1 MHMELPKMQTALVC
15 LCLCLLSTALS
26 IPVPP
31 PPSGRAAGNCAG
43 QHRILLKGCNA
54 KHGFYVFKY
63 VYSFSTRRNQTQIK
77 KEEANSQSAIPGHQ
91 LGEDDVKQ
99 GLTDDGTAP
108 EHGGNGSMVVMENG
122 TRLRPENGSTA
133 GTGRDAHSPR
143 PGTGARARSGVGIAG
158 PTPASSEGS
167 GDLDLVLEVD
177 GGVSI
182 VPQEGGRS
190 GEAAAGNRSSVRS
203 EDRDAGAPAGVPVE
217 GAMTAGRERAPATGR
232 AVDEGSGEAT
242 IPVQGQEGAMQG
254 PWTGGAALASVTEK
268 MEDIQIDAK
277 GVDEY
282 AYIPDSGSLT
292 ITHGKLGSTPRAISF
307 TQISPDKDDEVNIFI
322 GRANI
327 HVGEQETTQAGA
339 TVGSEDNGIPTAATS
354 SPLPRLGITVAHDG
368 DDDDGIPSHRQPE
381 GLATTATPSHGYSIT
396 SSPSYGRPTGDD
408 EDGATTIGDGER
420 SVTPGTSGFAG
431 GDVTVP
437 AGASIHRNDDDEV
450 RGEGQRFDGRP
461 GLLVVTTPQSEADAT
476 IQAEGASIRLGTTV
490 ASPGVSEKDCTT
502 ALETAG
508 GRGAGESTVAE
519 REGSREVGS
528 ATPKPRRE
536 GQPGAGV
543 KVWPGAAGLDKT
555 PRRDKVPSPQGK
567 AGGQAP
573 SRARMRAGSRVSGDG
588 DKPRPTAE
596 RGSALLPAGQGRG
609 SVAAGGG
616 QERERGVKAGS
627 AAVGA
632 GAGRLPMRHGRRLG
646 AGAPGTFVAPGTFA
660 ALARSRQLDQM
671 KRADDLHV
679 REQAFYALGG
689 AGGGPHGP
697 YASLGSADSSQSS
710 EGERGS
716 RSDSRQAA
724 LQPSEWGA
732 PHDYWSR
739 GAL

>member
-1 MHMELPKMQTALVC
+1 MQTALVC
-15 LCLCLLSTALS
+15 LCLCLLSTSLS

-77 KEEANSQSAIPGHQ
+77 KEEADSQSAIPGRQ
-91 LGEDDVKQ
+91 LGEDDARQ

-108 EHGGNGSMVVMENG
+108 EHGGNGIMVVIENG
-122 TRLRPENGSTA
+122 TSPRPGNRSTA
-133 GTGRDAHSPR
+133 GTGRDAHRPR
-143 PGTGARARSGVGIAG
+143 PGTGTRARGGVGIAG

-182 VPQEGGRS
+182 VPQEGGHS
-190 GEAAAGNRSSVRS
+190 GEAVAGNRSSVRS
-203 EDRDAGAPAGVPVE
+203 EDRDVGAPAGVPVE
-217 GAMTAGRERAPATGR
+217 GAMTAGRERAPVTGG
-232 AVDEGSGEAT
+232 AVDEGSGEAI
-242 IPVQGQEGAMQG
+242 IPVQGQEGAIQG
-254 PWTGGAALASVTEK
+254 PGTGGAALASVTEK
-268 MEDIQIDAK
+268 MEDVQIDAK

-282 AYIPDSGSLT
+282 AYIPDSSSIT
-292 ITHGKLGSTPRAISF
+292 ITHGKVGSTPRTTSF

-327 HVGEQETTQAGA
+327 HVGEQETTHAGA
-339 TVGSEDNGIPTAATS
+339 TVGREDNGIHTAATR
-354 SPLPRLGITVAHDG
+354 SPLPRLGVTVAHDG
-368 DDDDGIPSHRQPE
+368 NDDDGIPSHRQPE
-381 GLATTATPSHGYSIT
+381 GLTTTATPSHGYSIT
-396 SSPSYGRPTGDD
+396 SSPRYGRPTGDD
-408 EDGATTIGDGER
+408 EDGATTIGVGEG
-420 SVTPGTSGFAG
+420 SVTPGPLGFAG

-437 AGASIHRNDDDEV
+437 AGAGIHRNDDDDG
-450 RGEGQRFDGRP
+450 RDGGQRSDGRP
-461 GLLVVTTPQSEADAT
+461 GLLVVTTPQPEGNKEADGT
-476 IQAEGASIRLGTTV
+476 IQAEGAGIRLGTTV

-508 GRGAGESTVAE
+508 GSEAGESTAAG

-528 ATPKPRRE
+528 ATPQPRRE

-543 KVWPGAAGLDKT
+543 KVWPGGAGLDKT
-555 PRRDKVPSPQGK
+555 PRTDKAPSSRGK
-567 AGGQAP
+567 AGGQAL
-573 SRARMRAGSRVSGDG
+573 SRTQLRAGSHGSDDG
-588 DKPRPTAE
+588 DRTRPTAE
-596 RGSALLPAGQGRG
+596 RGSAALPAGQGKG
-609 SVAAGGG
+609 SVAAGG
-616 QERERGVKAGS
+616 QQREKGVKAGS
-627 AAVGA
+627 AAAGA
-632 GAGRLPMRHGRRLG
+632 GAGRLPVRHGRRLG
-646 AGAPGTFVAPGTFA
+646 AGAPGTFA
-660 ALARSRQLDQM
+660 ALGRSRQLDQM
-671 KRADDLHV
+671 KRADELHV

-716 RSDSRQAA
+716 RSDSRQAG
-724 LQPSEWGA
+724 LQPAEWGA
-732 PHDYWSR
+732 PHDHWSR
-739 GAL
+739 GTL

>member
-1 MHMELPKMQTALVC
+1 MACPSHLLETACTPGQHLIPQ
-15 LCLCLLSTALS
+15 LSFVFCC
-26 IPVPP
+26 PQVPP
-31 PPSGRAAGNCAG
+31 PSSGRAAGNCAG

-77 KEEANSQSAIPGHQ
+77 VRRQ
-91 LGEDDVKQ
+91 LG
-99 GLTDDGTAP
+99 GTAGP
-108 EHGGNGSMVVMENG
+108 QRSCSA
-122 TRLRPENGSTA
+122 PCSW
-133 GTGRDAHSPR
+133 DAHSPR

-190 GEAAAGNRSSVRS
+190 GE
-203 EDRDAGAPAGVPVE
+203 DRDAGAPEGVPVE
-217 GAMTAGRERAPATGR
+217 GAMTAGRERAPATGA

-242 IPVQGQEGAMQG
+242 IPVQGQEGTMQG
-254 PWTGGAALASVTEK
+254 PGTGGATVASVTEK
-268 MEDIQIDAK
+268 VEDVQIAAK

-282 AYIPDSGSLT
+282 AYIPDSSSIT
-292 ITHGKLGSTPRAISF
+292 ITHGKLSSTPRATSF

-327 HVGEQETTQAGA
+327 HVGEQETTQAGV
-339 TVGSEDNGIPTAATS
+339 TLGSEDNGIPTAANS
-354 SPLPRLGITVAHDG
+354 SPL
-368 DDDDGIPSHRQPE
+368 QPE

-396 SSPSYGRPTGDD
+396 SSPRYGSPTGYD
-408 EDGATTIGDGER
+408 EDGATIIGDGEG
-420 SVTPGTSGFAG
+420 SVTPGPSGFAG
-431 GDVTVP
+431 SDVTVP
-437 AGASIHRNDDDEV
+437 AGASIHRNDDDGV

-476 IQAEGASIRLGTTV
+476 IQAEGASIHLGTTV

-502 ALETAG
+502 TLETAG
-508 GRGAGESTVAE
+508 DHGAGESTVAE
-519 REGSREVGS
+519 REGSREVAS
-528 ATPKPRRE
+528 STPKPRRE

-555 PRRDKVPSPQGK
+555 PRMDKAPSPRGK

-573 SRARMRAGSRVSGDG
+573 SRAQMKAGSHGGD
-588 DKPRPTAE
+588 DRKRPHPTAE
-596 RGSALLPAGQGRG
+596 RGSAHLPAGQGRG
-609 SVAAGGG
+609 SVAAGEGP
-616 QERERGVKAGS
+616 ERERGVKAGS
-627 AAVGA
+627 AAVGT

-646 AGAPGTFVAPGTFA
+646 AGAPGTFA
-660 ALARSRQLDQM
+660 ALGRSRQLDQM
-671 KRADDLHV
+671 KHADELHV

-697 YASLGSADSSQSS
+697 YSSLGSADSSQSS

-732 PHDYWSR
+732 PYDHWSQ

>member
-1 MHMELPKMQTALVC
+1 MQTALVC

-77 KEEANSQSAIPGHQ
+77 KEEADSQSAVPGRQ
-91 LGEDDVKQ
+91 LGEDDARQ

-108 EHGGNGSMVVMENG
+108 EHGGNGSMVVVENG
-122 TRLRPENGSTA
+122 TSLRPENRSTA
-133 GTGRDAHSPR
+133 GTGRDAHRPR
-143 PGTGARARSGVGIAG
+143 PGTGARARGGVGMAG

-190 GEAAAGNRSSVRS
+190 GEAVAGNRSGVRS
-203 EDRDAGAPAGVPVE
+203 EDRDVGAPEGYPVE
-217 GAMTAGRERAPATGR
+217 GAMTAGRERAPATGG

-254 PWTGGAALASVTEK
+254 PGTGGAALASVTEK
-268 MEDIQIDAK
+268 TEDVQIDAK

-282 AYIPDSGSLT
+282 AYIPDSSSIT
-292 ITHGKLGSTPRAISF
+292 ITHGKVGSTPRATSF
-307 TQISPDKDDEVNIFI
+307 SQISPDKDDEVNIFI

-327 HVGEQETTQAGA
+327 HVGEQETTHAST
-339 TVGSEDNGIPTAATS
+339 TVGSKDNGIPTAATS
-354 SPLPRLGITVAHDG
+354 RPLPRLGVTVAHDG
-368 DDDDGIPSHRQPE
+368 NDDDGIPSHRQPE
-381 GLATTATPSHGYSIT
+381 GLTTTATPSHGYSIT
-396 SSPSYGRPTGDD
+396 SSPRYGHPTGDS
-408 EDGATTIGDGER
+408 EDGATTIGDGEG
-420 SVTPGTSGFAG
+420 SVTPGPLGFAG

-437 AGASIHRNDDDEV
+437 ASAGIHRNDDDEA
-450 RGEGQRFDGRP
+450 RDERQRFDGRP
-461 GLLVVTTPQSEADAT
+461 GLLAVTTPQPEGNEEADAT
-476 IQAEGASIRLGTTV
+476 IQAEGVGIRVGTTV
-490 ASPGVSEKDCTT
+490 ASPGVSKKDCTT
-502 ALETAG
+502 TLETAG
-508 GRGAGESTVAE
+508 GHEAGESTVAE

-543 KVWPGAAGLDKT
+543 KVWPGGAGLDKT
-555 PRRDKVPSPQGK
+555 PRTDKAPSPRGK
-567 AGGQAP
+567 AGVQAP
-573 SRARMRAGSRVSGDG
+573 SRAQMRAGSHGSDDG
-588 DKPRPTAE
+588 DRLRPTAE
-596 RGSALLPAGQGRG
+596 RGRAPLPAGQGRG
-609 SVAAGGG
+609 SVAAGEG

-627 AAVGA
+627 AVVGA

-646 AGAPGTFVAPGTFA
+646 VGAPGTFA
-660 ALARSRQLDQM
+660 ALGRSRQLDQM
-671 KRADDLHV
+671 KRADELHV

-710 EGERGS
+710 EAERGS
-716 RSDSRQAA
+716 RSDSRQAG

-732 PHDYWSR
+732 PHDHWSR

>member
-1 MHMELPKMQTALVC
+1 MQTALVC

-31 PPSGRAAGNCAG
+31 PLSGRAAGNCAG

-77 KEEANSQSAIPGHQ
+77 KEEADSQSAVPGRQ
-91 LGEDDVKQ
+91 LGEDDARQ
-99 GLTDDGTAP
+99 GLTDDRTSP
-108 EHGGNGSMVVMENG
+108 EHDSNGSMVVMENR
-122 TRLRPENGSTA
+122 TSLRPENHSTA
-133 GTGRDAHSPR
+133 GTGRDTHRPR
-143 PGTGARARSGVGIAG
+143 PGTGARARGGVGIAG

-182 VPQEGGRS
+182 VPQEGGHS
-190 GEAAAGNRSSVRS
+190 GEAVAGNRSSVRS
-203 EDRDAGAPAGVPVE
+203 EDRDVGAPAGIPVE
-217 GAMTAGRERAPATGR
+217 GGMTAGRERAPATGG

-254 PWTGGAALASVTEK
+254 PGTGGAALASVTEK
-268 MEDIQIDAK
+268 MEDVQIDAK

-282 AYIPDSGSLT
+282 AYIPESSSIT
-292 ITHGKLGSTPRAISF
+292 ITHGKVGSTPRATSF

-327 HVGEQETTQAGA
+327 HVGEQETTHAGT
-339 TVGSEDNGIPTAATS
+339 TVSSKDNGIPTAATS
-354 SPLPRLGITVAHDG
+354 SPLPRLGVTVAHDG
-368 DDDDGIPSHRQPE
+368 NDDDGIPSHRQPE
-381 GLATTATPSHGYSIT
+381 GRTTTATPSHGYSIT
-396 SSPSYGRPTGDD
+396 SSPRYGRPTGDD
-408 EDGATTIGDGER
+408 EDGATAIGDGEG
-420 SVTPGTSGFAG
+420 SVTPGPLGFAG

-437 AGASIHRNDDDEV
+437 AGAGIHRNDDDEA
-450 RGEGQRFDGRP
+450 RDGGQRVDGRP
-461 GLLVVTTPQSEADAT
+461 ALLVVTTPQPEGDKEADAT
-476 IQAEGASIRLGTTV
+476 IQAEGAAIRLGTTV

-502 ALETAG
+502 PLETAG
-508 GRGAGESTVAE
+508 GHEAGKSTAAG

-528 ATPKPRRE
+528 ATPKPHRE

-543 KVWPGAAGLDKT
+543 KVSPGGAGLDKT
-555 PRRDKVPSPQGK
+555 PKMEKVPSPRRK
-567 AGGQAP
+567 AGVQAP
-573 SRARMRAGSRVSGDG
+573 SRAQIRAGSHGGNDG
-588 DKPRPTAE
+588 DRSRPTAE
-596 RGSALLPAGQGRG
+596 RGSAPLPAGQGRD

-616 QERERGVKAGS
+616 QEQERGVKAGS
-627 AAVGA
+627 VVVGAGA

-646 AGAPGTFVAPGTFA
+646 VGAPGTFA
-660 ALARSRQLDQM
+660 ALGRSRQLDQM
-671 KRADDLHV
+671 KRADELHV

-689 AGGGPHGP
+689 AGGGPHGS
-697 YASLGSADSSQSS
+697 YGSLGSADSSQSS

-716 RSDSRQAA
+716 RSDSRQAG

-732 PHDYWSR
+732 PHDHWSR

>member
-1 MHMELPKMQTALVC
+1 MQTVLVCLC
-15 LCLCLLSTALS
+15 LCLCLLSTAFS
-26 IPVPP
+26 IPVPLP
-31 PPSGRAAGNCAG
+31 PPGRAAGNCAG

-77 KEEANSQSAIPGHQ
+77 KEEADSRSAVPGRQ
-91 LGEDDVKQ
+91 LGEDDARQ
-99 GLTDDGTAP
+99 GLTDDRTAP
-108 EHGGNGSMVVMENG
+108 EHGGNGSTVVIENG
-122 TRLRPENGSTA
+122 TSFRPDNRSTA
-133 GTGRDAHSPR
+133 GVGRDAHRPR
-143 PGTGARARSGVGIAG
+143 PGTGARARGGVGIAG

-182 VPQEGGRS
+182 VPEGGRS
-190 GEAAAGNRSSVRS
+190 GEAVAGNRSSVRS
-203 EDRDAGAPAGVPVE
+203 EDRDVGAPEGVPVE
-217 GAMTAGRERAPATGR
+217 GAMTAGRERIPVTGG

-254 PWTGGAALASVTEK
+254 PGTGGAALGSVTEK
-268 MEDIQIDAK
+268 MEDVQIDAK

-282 AYIPDSGSLT
+282 AYIPDSSSIT
-292 ITHGKLGSTPRAISF
+292 ITRGKVGSTPRATSF

-327 HVGEQETTQAGA
+327 RVGEQETTQAGA
-339 TVGSEDNGIPTAATS
+339 TVGSEDDGIPTAATS
-354 SPLPRLGITVAHDG
+354 SPLPRLSVTVAHDG
-368 DDDDGIPSHRQPE
+368 SDDDNGIPAHRQPE

-396 SSPSYGRPTGDD
+396 SSPRYGHPTGDD
-408 EDGATTIGDGER
+408 EDGATTIGNGEG
-420 SVTPGTSGFAG
+420 SVAPGPWRVTG
-431 GDVTVP
+431 GDITVP
-437 AGASIHRNDDDEV
+437 AGAGIHGNDNDV
-450 RGEGQRFDGRP
+450 ARGEGQRFDGRP
-461 GLLVVTTPQSEADAT
+461 GLLVVTTQQQEGDEEADAT
-476 IQAEGASIRLGTTV
+476 VPAEGASIRLGTTM
-490 ASPGVSEKDCTT
+490 ASSGVSEKDCTT
-502 ALETAG
+502 TLGTAG
-508 GRGAGESTVAE
+508 SHKAGESTVAE
-519 REGSREVGS
+519 RARSREVGS
-528 ATPKPRRE
+528 ATPQPRRE

-543 KVWPGAAGLDKT
+543 KVRPGGAGLDKT
-555 PRRDKVPSPQGK
+555 PRTDKAPSPRGK

-573 SRARMRAGSRVSGDG
+573 SRAQTRAGSRGGDDG
-588 DKPRPTAE
+588 DRPRPTAE
-596 RGSALLPAGQGRG
+596 RGSAPPQAGQGRG

-627 AAVGA
+627 AVVGA
-632 GAGRLPMRHGRRLG
+632 GGGRLPGHHGRRLG
-646 AGAPGTFVAPGTFA
+646 AGAPGTFA
-660 ALARSRQLDQM
+660 ALGRSRQLDQV
-671 KRADDLHV
+671 KRADELHV

-716 RSDSRQAA
+716 RSDSRQAEP
-724 LQPSEWGA
+724 QPSEWGA
-732 PHDYWSR
+732 PHDRWSR